1 MIGRLSGTLLE
12 KHPPQILVDAGGVGY
27 EVDVPMSTFCR
38 LPGLNEPVV
47 LWTHMAVREDA
58 HLLFGFAGRAER
70 ELFRQLIRISGV
82 GGKLALALLSSLEPD
97 ELARAVAQEDIKTLS
112 RVPGIG
118 KKTAERLILEL
129 RGKLGSLPS
138 ADLLSP
144 VPATGAALLVEND
157 ERADISQ
164 ALQALGYSAR
174 EAEAALKSVP
184 DGTDVATGIRLAL
197 KTLARP

>member
-97 ELARAVAQEDIKTLS
+97 ELARAVAQEDIMTLS

-144 VPATGAALLVEND
+144 VPAAGAALLVEND

-197 KTLARP
+197 KALARP

>member
-174 EAEAALKSVP
+174 
-184 DGTDVATGIRLAL
+184 
-197 KTLARP
+197 

>member
-1 MIGRLSGTLLE
+1 MIGRLSGTLPE

-144 VPATGAALLVEND
+144 APAAGAALLVEND

-197 KTLARP
+197 KALARP

>member
-144 VPATGAALLVEND
+144 VPAAGAALLVEND

-184 DGTDVATGIRLAL
+184 DGTDVAAGIRLAL
-197 KTLARP
+197 KALARP

>member
-144 VPATGAALLVEND
+144 APAAGAALLVEND

-197 KTLARP
+197 KALARP

>member
-144 VPATGAALLVEND
+144 APAAGALP
-157 ERADISQ
+157 R
-164 ALQALGYSAR
+164 
-174 EAEAALKSVP
+174 
-184 DGTDVATGIRLAL
+184 
-197 KTLARP
+197 

>member
-27 EVDVPMSTFCR
+27 ELDVPMSTFCR

-144 VPATGAALLVEND
+144 VPAAGAALLVEND

-184 DGTDVATGIRLAL
+184 DGTDVAAGIRLAL
-197 KTLARP
+197 KALARP

>member
-12 KHPPQILVDAGGVGY
+12 KHPPQILVDVGGVGY
-27 EVDVPMSTFCR
+27 ELDVPMSTFCR

-138 ADLLSP
+138 ADLLS
-144 VPATGAALLVEND
+144 
-157 ERADISQ
+157 
-164 ALQALGYSAR
+164 
-174 EAEAALKSVP
+174 
-184 DGTDVATGIRLAL
+184 
-197 KTLARP
+197 

>member
-1 MIGRLSGTLLE
+1 MAALQEAGRLV
-12 KHPPQILVDAGGVGY
+12 K
-27 EVDVPMSTFCR
+27 
-38 LPGLNEPVV
+38 
-47 LWTHMAVREDA
+47 
-58 HLLFGFAGRAER
+58 
-70 ELFRQLIRISGV
+70 
-82 GGKLALALLSSLEPD
+82 
-97 ELARAVAQEDIKTLS
+97 
-112 RVPGIG
+112 VPGIG

-144 VPATGAALLVEND
+144 APAAGAALLVEND

-184 DGTDVATGIRLAL
+184 DGTDVAAGIRLAL
-197 KTLARP
+197 KALARP

>member
-144 VPATGAALLVEND
+144 VPAAGAALLVEND

-197 KTLARP
+197 KALARP

>member
-144 VPATGAALLVEND
+144 APAAGAALLVEND

-184 DGTDVATGIRLAL
+184 DGTDVATGSRLAL
-197 KTLARP
+197 KALARP